1 MTMHGR
7 GNERP
12 GLVAKCVFVLI
23 GVVGLAMLAVGIF
36 AMRNESTPVRG
47 SQVLPAQA
55 AEQAGQMPRAAP
67 QPN

>member
-1 MTMHGR
+1 MHRR

-12 GLVAKCVFVLI
+12 GLVAKCIFVLI
-23 GVVGLAMLAVGIF
+23 GVLGLAMLAVGII
-36 AMRNESTPVRG
+36 AIRNEPTPVRG

-55 AEQAGQMPRAAP
+55 AEQAGQTPRPAP